1 MTRRWG
7 ASATSRGSRPGCS
20 RIRRPPQRR
29 GRGSRWHTSTT
40 TWIARSRTARSS
52 SSPCRRF
59 WPTCCARAS
68 RGRSTRRGS
77 HARWSARKRSEWPRT
92 QARAARRRPAS
103 SGRPARRRFP
113 ATARSA
119 PRGSMR
125 ALPLPAALVLLSLA
139 APAFPL
145 RRAAAQGQ
153 AATGRPVDRIV
164 AIVGTKPI
172 LASQVEEQLVLAQSQ
187 GAKIPDDSAGRDA
200 ARRQIL
206 SQMVDEELMVQQAER
221 DTTIKVTE
229 QEVQDA
235 VEQTVQ
241 NVRKQFAS
249 ITEFRAQLR
258 AAQFVS
264 EEEWRRWLA
273 DQQRRSILQQRLIEA
288 LKGKGKLRPIPPTD
302 AQMHDFWEENKAQ
315 QPKRPAAVSF
325 RQVVIVPKAD
335 SAAQARARQLAESL
349 VVALRHGASF
359 SEMAKQ
365 YSADSASR
373 EQGGE
378 LGWFRRGV
386 MVKEFEDV
394 AFRLR
399 PGDISE
405 PVETEFGY
413 HIIQVER
420 VQPAEILARHVLI
433 QSAISPTQIALAKRQ
448 ADSVHDALAAGA
460 SFDTLA
466 RRYSDPSE
474 PKL

>member
-1 MTRRWG
+1 
-7 ASATSRGSRPGCS
+7 
-20 RIRRPPQRR
+20 
-29 GRGSRWHTSTT
+29 
-40 TWIARSRTARSS
+40 
-52 SSPCRRF
+52 
-59 WPTCCARAS
+59 
-68 RGRSTRRGS
+68 
-77 HARWSARKRSEWPRT
+77 
-92 QARAARRRPAS
+92 
-103 SGRPARRRFP
+103 
-113 ATARSA
+113 
-119 PRGSMR
+119 MR
-125 ALPLPAALVLLSLA
+125 ALPAALVLLSLA

-153 AATGRPVDRIV
+153 AATARSVDRIV

-221 DTTIKVTE
+221 DTTIKVTD

-249 ITEFRAQLR
+249 ITEFQAQLR

-325 RQVVIVPKAD
+325 RQIVIVPKAD

-349 VVALRHGASF
+349 VVALRHGATF
-359 SEMAKQ
+359 SEVAKQ

-386 MVKEFEDV
+386 MVKEFEDI

-474 PKL
+474 PKLADAVPISQLPPDYAKVVGGDTMPRLKPVFAVGAATARPRFVVFELTKRLPEGELGFDDVKDRIRDALSQQLAIKHYLDTLRRTTYVDVRF